1 MDDVTNQQPQADA
14 PVPAPA
20 TPAPPL
26 RAIPLIPIKVIDSR
40 PPFAPLATLVL
51 DVVPR
56 PGDGITIDLAGRR
69 VFYKVDFVNV
79 DPYDALARVTL
90 GCSPNQPA
98 AAGGQVDPGKI
109 NEFIQSQDQAFQKL
123 EAYSKTIITLG
134 YAGLFAIW
142 AFVKD
147 HLSHRAVLTT
157 ALLVGSSLIVY
168 IAWEVMQMINLTT
181 LQLRFNRA
189 INDQPADQAKAISD
203 YLAQT
208 RAEAARGARSWRVI
222 LILTVVPGFVGSG
235 LLIWNVFAG
244 LTGLSPWP

>member
-1 MDDVTNQQPQADA
+1 MIWLT
-14 PVPAPA
+14 
-20 TPAPPL
+20 T
-26 RAIPLIPIKVIDSR
+26 
-40 PPFAPLATLVL
+40 
-51 DVVPR
+51 VPR
-56 PGDGITIDLAGRR
+56 PGDLITIDLAGRR
-69 VFYKVDFVNV
+69 VSYKVAFVNFE
-79 DPYDALARVTL
+79 PYDNDAQVTL

-98 AAGGQVDPGKI
+98 ATGGQVDPGKLY
-109 NEFIQSQDQAFQKL
+109 EFIQSQDQGFQKL

-157 ALLVGSSLIVY
+157 ALLVGFSLIVY
-168 IAWEVMQMINLTT
+168 IAWEVMQMINRTA

-189 INDQPADQAKAISD
+189 INDQPVDQAKAISD

-222 LILTVVPGFVGSG
+222 LILTVVPGFVGAG
-235 LLIWNVFAG
+235 LLIWNVFAD
-244 LTGLSPWP
+244 LTGLPPWP